1 VVEVGLPP
9 PRKYVPDR
17 AADQGQLMAMPS
29 EQAGDLG
36 DLRDTLAKQRGSCSP
51 LVVAQGHDP

>member
-1 VVEVGLPP
+1 
-9 PRKYVPDR
+9 
-17 AADQGQLMAMPS
+17 MAMPS

-36 DLRDTLAKQRGSCSP
+36 DLRDTLAQQRGSCSP